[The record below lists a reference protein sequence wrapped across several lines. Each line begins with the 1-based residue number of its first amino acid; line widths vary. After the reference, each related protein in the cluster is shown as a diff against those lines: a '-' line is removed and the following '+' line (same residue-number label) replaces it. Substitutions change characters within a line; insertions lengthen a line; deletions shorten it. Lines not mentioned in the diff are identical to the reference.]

1 MNLLNFLD
9 REIGAYFHTD
19 FTESAFYHYFRYR
32 DLAMLEIMGDMNA
45 YYSYDL
51 NLWDEKFGKS
61 FLLDDE
67 FVSSIKAMV
76 YNDEYQP
83 LLPFNSRQ
91 LIKEKLISLGV
102 EKPKYGSTNQS
113 FFLLPQLF
121 HHPHTNMM
129 DKEVII
135 LSGVIVLVV
144 LLFVS
149 ANKWQKAEKKLKI
162 AEKKLEEYKQ
172 GNSSDSFS

>member
-1 MNLLNFLD
+1 MQAL
-9 REIGAYFHTD
+9 
-19 FTESAFYHYFRYR
+19 YR
-32 DLAMLEIMGDMNA
+32 KMQVMLKHIWYN
-45 YYSYDL
+45 
-51 NLWDEKFGKS
+51 W
-61 FLLDDE
+61 E
-67 FVSSIKAMV
+67 FV
-76 YNDEYQP
+76 
-83 LLPFNSRQ
+83 LL
-91 LIKEKLISLGV
+91 LGALLSGSD
-102 EKPKYGSTNQS
+102 GSTKQS

-121 HHPHTNMM
+121 HHPHTNRM